1 MADRTCSVP
10 GCERRHA
17 AKGLC
22 KLHYY
27 RLRRTGEVGGA
38 ERIPTGPK
46 RVPAEVRFWQKV
58 VKGPDCWEW
67 TGFVT
72 RGYGYLGKGGS
83 SDSGTGT
90 HLVHRF
96 SYELHV
102 GPIPE
107 GLTID
112 HLCANT
118 RCVNPAHLEPVTL
131 AENTRRA
138 AARRR
143 ARKAG

>member
-1 MADRTCSVP
+1 MAERTCSVP

-22 KLHYY
+22 KMHYY
-27 RLRRTGEVGGA
+27 RLRRN
-38 ERIPTGPK
+38 
-46 RVPAEVRFWQKV
+46 
-58 VKGPDCWEW
+58 
-67 TGFVT
+67 
-72 RGYGYLGKGGS
+72 
-83 SDSGTGT
+83 
-90 HLVHRF
+90 
-96 SYELHV
+96 ELHV

-107 GLTID
+107 ALTID

-138 AARRR
+138 AERRR
-143 ARKAG
+143 IQKATHRE